1 MNLLLFDV
9 DGTIAESG
17 QIIEQSMQHTMRS
30 LINKGYHIGI
40 VGGGKLDKILQQ
52 LGENNRIHHYFSECG
67 CVYYRSQLLTSNL
80 TNNQGLEHVYTKN
93 IRDHE
98 LYPLI
103 NLLVKKA
110 LYFLSQVEYTITG
123 NFIDLRNGI
132 IYISLIGMSA
142 NVAERQYFIEL
153 DKTHEYRRKLLDIL
167 QAAAD
172 EMNILSK
179 LNIYEGGSVGIA
191 IYPKEYDKVQVLQ
204 YLQDKYKT
212 IHYFGDKYGETG
224 NDHHLINHPDV
235 VGHCVDSPSDTLQI
249 LNSLL

>member
-1 MNLLLFDV
+1 MDLLLFDV

-17 QIIEQSMQHTMRS
+17 QMIELSMKDTMRS
-30 LINKGYHIGI
+30 LINKGYHLGI

-52 LGENNRIHHYFSECG
+52 LGENNQIHHYFSECG
-67 CVYYRSQLLTSNL
+67 CVYYRNQSLD
-80 TNNQGLEHVYTKN
+80 NNQSLEHVYTKN

-98 LYPLI
+98 LYPSI

-153 DKTHEYRRKLLDIL
+153 DKQHEYRKKLLDIL
-167 QAAAD
+167 QTAAD

-191 IYPKEYDKVQVLQ
+191 IYPKEYDKVQVLE

-212 IHYFGDKYGETG
+212 IHYFGDKYRETG

-235 VGHCVDSPSDTLQI
+235 VGHCVDSPNDTFNI
-249 LNSLL
+249 LHNLL